1 MTGLLVGILELA
13 VIYLWLLEHPAG
25 DERILTCGWLEQR
38 LAVTT

>member
-1 MTGLLVGILELA
+1 MSGLLIGILELA
-13 VIYLWLLEHPAG
+13 AAYWWLIRHPT